1 MAPKDYV
8 KRPRASAKKQAKRR
22 STIGGALPPVPWV
35 KVSISAI
42 VVAMFVFALYT
53 LQSLGT
59 SNGDEDNTNSLGEF
73 EIFEDTANETDTS
86 LVQQNESLE
95 QAELSELP
103 VLGEEEWEYIDSL
116 PDFSV
121 EVDTTEPLQRD
132 KDSIMQCGSFRTQSG
147 ANELKAKI
155 AFQGLESRVIKSDG
169 ANGIWY
175 RVVLGPYERVRVAES
190 HRNQLRKGNIRGCR
204 IW

>member
-22 STIGGALPPVPWV
+22 TTRSNARAPVPWI
-35 KVSISAI
+35 KVSISGA
-42 VVAMFVFALYT
+42 VVILFVFALYT

-59 SNGDEDNTNSLGEF
+59 NESDKNSTNVEGEYGVSEDGASNL
-73 EIFEDTANETDTS
+73 DTS
-86 LVQQNESLE
+86 LLQQDDSLE
-95 QAELSELP
+95 QAELPELP

-121 EVDTTEPLQRD
+121 EVDATAPLQ
-132 KDSIMQCGSFRTQSG
+132 KNKPSIMQCGSFRTKSG
-147 ANELKAKI
+147 AEELKAKI
-155 AFQGLESRVIKSDG
+155 AFQGLESRVLKSSG

-175 RVVLGPYERVRVAES
+175 RVVLGPYERPRVAEN
-190 HRNQLRKGNIRGCR
+190 HRTQLRKGNIRGCR

>member
-22 STIGGALPPVPWV
+22 STRKSAVEPVPWV
-35 KVSISAI
+35 KVSIC
-42 VVAMFVFALYT
+42 VALVIMFAFGLYS
-53 LQSLGT
+53 LQSVDT
-59 SNGDEDNTNSLGEF
+59 SNNDTEAAKAGGLEL
-73 EIFEDTANETDTS
+73 FEDTTNEADIS
-86 LVQQNESLE
+86 VMQENDSLE
-95 QAELSELP
+95 QAELPELP

-121 EVDTTEPLQRD
+121 EVDATEPLQRD
-132 KDSIMQCGSFRTQSG
+132 KPSIMQCGSFRTQSG
-147 ANELKAKI
+147 ADELKAKI
-155 AFQGLESRVIKSDG
+155 AFQGLESRVLKSTG
-169 ANGIWY
+169 SNGIWY

-190 HRNQLRKGNIRGCR
+190 HRNQLRRGNIRGCK

>member
-22 STIGGALPPVPWV
+22 STRNNASAPVAWI
-35 KVSISAI
+35 KVSISVA
-42 VVAMFVFALYT
+42 VVIMFAFALYT

-59 SNGDEDNTNSLGEF
+59 SEDDISHTNQELEF
-73 EIFEDTANETDTS
+73 EEYTDTASEVDTR
-86 LVQQNESLE
+86 LMPENESLE
-95 QAELSELP
+95 QTELPELP

-121 EVDTTEPLQRD
+121 EVDATEVLKKP
-132 KDSIMQCGSFRTQSG
+132 KPSNMQCGSFRTKSR
-147 ANELKAKI
+147 AEELKAKI
-155 AFQGLESRVIKSDG
+155 AFQGLESRVLQSNG

-175 RVVLGPYERVRVAES
+175 RVVLGPYERVRLAES
-190 HRNQLRKGNIRGCR
+190 HRTLLRKGNIRGCK

>member
-22 STIGGALPPVPWV
+22 GPRRSARATVPWV
-35 KVSISAI
+35 KVSISVA
-42 VVAMFVFALYT
+42 VVIMFVFALYT

-59 SNGDEDNTNSLGEF
+59 SEGDQSIANPEGEF
-73 EIFEDTANETDTS
+73 EVLTDSANESDNDFT
-86 LVQQNESLE
+86 QQSESLE
-95 QAELSELP
+95 QAELPELP

-121 EVDTTEPLQRD
+121 EVDATEPLQ
-132 KDSIMQCGSFRTQSG
+132 KKKPSIMQCGSFRTKSR

-155 AFQGLESRVIKSDG
+155 AFQGLESRVLVSSG
-169 ANGIWY
+169 TNGIWY

-190 HRNQLRKGNIRGCR
+190 HRTQLRKGNIRGCK